1 MAEPEGFFAR
11 WSRLKQAARQPQE
24 ATAGRPPAE
33 VPPAGPQATEPRL
46 ELPPIESLTAGSDY
60 SAFMRPDVPEAL
72 RQAALRKLWRSD
84 PVYANLDGLLEYGED
99 YAAEYR
105 AATGIAA
112 TVYRVLEGMPDRG
125 EPAATEPPDTS
136 AGEPEAPSAAAAEAG
151 EAATGQPAA
160 SDGRS
165 GRDGVT

>member
-11 WSRLKQAARQPQE
+11 WSRLKKAARQQEE
-24 ATAGRPPAE
+24 ATAGRPSAAA
-33 VPPAGPQATEPRL
+33 PAGPPPSEPPP
-46 ELPPIESLTAGSDY
+46 ELPPIESLTAESDY

-99 YAAEYR
+99 YAAQYR
-105 AATGIAA
+105 AATGVAA

-125 EPAATEPPDTS
+125 EPAAAEPPDAA
-136 AGEPEAPSAAAAEAG
+136 AGEPAASPPAEAG

-165 GRDGVT
+165 GCDGVT